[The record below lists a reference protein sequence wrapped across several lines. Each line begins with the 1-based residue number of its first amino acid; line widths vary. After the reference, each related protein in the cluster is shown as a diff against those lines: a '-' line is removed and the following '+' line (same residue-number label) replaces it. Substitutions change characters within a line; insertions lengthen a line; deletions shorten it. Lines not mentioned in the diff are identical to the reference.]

1 MAYIVELGI
10 YCCQEAVRL
19 NEKRDDSMAVNK
31 EQKPKTVPVTDQAA
45 MAAAQSVM
53 KQFEK
58 TFEKLAKN

>member
-1 MAYIVELGI
+1 
-10 YCCQEAVRL
+10 
-19 NEKRDDSMAVNK
+19 MAVNK